1 MYITNLHNC
10 FSELQINDQ
19 PVTKSGS
26 YYNYKTYV
34 QTLVSYNDL
43 AKSTNLYLSGWLTD
57 DPLTDSDGLGSIEP
71 SDLNESQ
78 MQRNAWFRKNIFA
91 PKKKTD
97 YSEDGFT
104 FLSPLKVVIH

>member
-1 MYITNLHNC
+1 M
-10 FSELQINDQ
+10 
-19 PVTKSGS
+19 
-26 YYNYKTYV
+26 
-34 QTLVSYNDL
+34 SYNDL

-104 FLSPLKVVIH
+104 FLSPLKDCSSLTLLF